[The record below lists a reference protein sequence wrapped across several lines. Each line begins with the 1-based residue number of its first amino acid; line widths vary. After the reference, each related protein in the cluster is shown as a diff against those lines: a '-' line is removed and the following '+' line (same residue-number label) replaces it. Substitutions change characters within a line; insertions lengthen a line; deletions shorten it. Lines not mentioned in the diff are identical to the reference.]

1 MKLGRD
7 LIKRIKAAP
16 LEGENAHKIYAPPQ
30 RPLYSY
36 DEIMAKKPKLAAVN
50 ILLYLK
56 NNQWHIPLMV
66 RTANVNDKH
75 SGQISLPGGKKEV
88 SDETF
93 AHTALRETTE
103 ELGIIRPYLRLI
115 RSLSPLYIP
124 PSNFYV
130 HTYVSYT
137 KKNPKFTLQES
148 EAQELIELP
157 LSLLLDL
164 PKQPSKILFD
174 KHIEIPV
181 IQYKNYNIWG
191 ATSMILYEFSQLLK
205 NM

>member
-1 MKLGRD
+1 
-7 LIKRIKAAP
+7 
-16 LEGENAHKIYAPPQ
+16 
-30 RPLYSY
+30 
-36 DEIMAKKPKLAAVN
+36 MA
-50 ILLYLK
+50 Y
-56 NNQWHIPLMV
+56 PLMV

-137 KKNPKFTLQES
+137 KKS
-148 EAQELIELP
+148 EIYLTRVRSPELIELP

-164 PKQPSKILFD
+164 PKTPIKTPLN
-174 KHIEIPV
+174 KNIEVPV
-181 IQYKNYNIWG
+181 IPYKNHNIWG

-205 NM
+205 ICKFAR